1 MNQGNI
7 LYTVKSGV
15 GIITINRPEKA
26 NAFDFNLLDGL
37 YNSLIEADKDRKVK
51 CILLKSTGEK
61 IFSAGFDLS
70 SSGLGS
76 AEFSSKIFELGG
88 KISQTM
94 VLMKKPIIVQV
105 QGSAIGFG
113 FILIMASDLKIFADK
128 PIEEMY
134 FRMPEIALKGYP
146 RAGAVVLPLLAFG
159 INYAK
164 KILLTADKFGLDD
177 LKNFNFPTRIFPS
190 DRLEPETWNFVK
202 NFSKHPFHVSSLIKS
217 ALTMMDKNIIK
228 KCFELEDIFAE
239 AAHEKKNQ
247 DEIDSFIQSLY
258 DNNSKR

>member
-26 NAFDFNLLDGL
+26 NAFDFNLLDEL

-70 SSGLGS
+70 SSGLRS

-105 QGSAIGFG
+105 KYKFSW
-113 FILIMASDLKIFADK
+113 
-128 PIEEMY
+128 
-134 FRMPEIALKGYP
+134 
-146 RAGAVVLPLLAFG
+146 
-159 INYAK
+159 IN
-164 KILLTADKFGLDD
+164 
-177 LKNFNFPTRIFPS
+177 
-190 DRLEPETWNFVK
+190 WNSTKRRFKTVYT
-202 NFSKHPFHVSSLIKS
+202 IKTS
-217 ALTMMDKNIIK
+217 G
-228 KCFELEDIFAE
+228 
-239 AAHEKKNQ
+239 
-247 DEIDSFIQSLY
+247 
-258 DNNSKR
+258 NSY